1 MRILD
6 LLILNA
12 DVNIKFR
19 NLVGIGLVRTY
30 HYSFSVLH
38 KIIDFFSHFIVRFL
52 SPAVQTS
59 LIINHKPL

>member
-12 DVNIKFR
+12 DVNIKFM

-38 KIIDFFSHFIVRFL
+38 KIIDFFSHFIVWFL
-52 SPAVQTS
+52 SPAV
-59 LIINHKPL
+59 